1 LGDLWGGEG
10 VGADSGRCASEEIV
24 ETVVGL
30 VGPVMMAGLAAG
42 PSKPIRPK
50 A

>member
-1 LGDLWGGEG
+1 
-10 VGADSGRCASEEIV
+10 
-24 ETVVGL
+24 VGL